1 MLINNVKYQ
10 NIFKYWLLVTFSLL
24 VLMVL
29 VGGLTRL
36 TDSGLS
42 ITQWELFSGILPPLT
57 NNAWQRYFALY
68 KTIPQFT
75 QLNFDMSLSQ
85 FKVIFFWEYIH
96 RLLGRLIGIFYLL
109 PLVYF
114 SLNRILKKKYI
125 ARFFFIFVLILF
137 QGVIGWYMVES
148 GLTNKVTVSHYRLAS
163 HLSIAFVIISLVYW
177 NFLNILNFTNYF
189 FLSAKKFNI
198 WFYVLLALVFIQ
210 IIFGAF
216 VSGLDAGKIYQ
227 TWPLMNLN
235 YIPDDI
241 QSSKDLLNFSNH
253 SSVQFIHRNL
263 AYFIIIYSLLLSF
276 KIYNQDKKIFKY
288 YKTVLLFILLQILIG
303 IITLISGLNFIL
315 ASLHQIT
322 SLLLVLTILRL
333 IFRTNH
339 ELT

>member
-57 NNAWQRYFALY
+57 NNEWQRYFALY

-96 RLLGRLIGIFYLL
+96 RLLGRLI
-109 PLVYF
+109 V
-114 SLNRILKKKYI
+114 
-125 ARFFFIFVLILF
+125 
-137 QGVIGWYMVES
+137 
-148 GLTNKVTVSHYRLAS
+148 
-163 HLSIAFVIISLVYW
+163 ISLVYW
-177 NFLNILNFTNYF
+177 NFLTILKFTNYF
-189 FLSAKKFNI
+189 FLSAIKFNI

-339 ELT
+339 QLT